1 MAIHKLVLDE
11 SFLETFNLYAIH
23 CNVEDFRLAYLLNK
37 YLGLKFKRHTKDIT
51 FESSESAYSVF
62 EYEDTKSHV
71 LWSLISNTSRTEQI
85 DSSDFKEEFLFD
97 SLNVNF
103 NYLLKELSQ
112 VNFFL
117 KVTYDDNFSAE
128 KSILNKIQAIPQI
141 VVTYP
146 IDISKVKKINNLI
159 Y

>member
-1 MAIHKLVLDE
+1 M
-11 SFLETFNLYAIH
+11 
-23 CNVEDFRLAYLLNK
+23 
-37 YLGLKFKRHTKDIT
+37 
-51 FESSESAYSVF
+51 
-62 EYEDTKSHV
+62 
-71 LWSLISNTSRTEQI
+71 
-85 DSSDFKEEFLFD
+85 
-97 SLNVNF
+97 
-103 NYLLKELSQ
+103 KELSQ

-146 IDISKVKKINNLI
+146 IDISKVKKIKNLI

>member
-1 MAIHKLVLDE
+1 M
-11 SFLETFNLYAIH
+11 
-23 CNVEDFRLAYLLNK
+23 
-37 YLGLKFKRHTKDIT
+37 
-51 FESSESAYSVF
+51 
-62 EYEDTKSHV
+62 
-71 LWSLISNTSRTEQI
+71 
-85 DSSDFKEEFLFD
+85 FD